1 MTEEQA
7 PYDVGQEPAI
17 DRAHEHQKTLRSY
30 FVEPEPVPEPE
41 SAHEHLY
48 RVVFGNKIAIR
59 FCERCG
65 KSWLLSE
72 VRDLVHNRSVYE
84 WSEILE
90 EAAARETPTSPD
102 AQPQS
107 RLKRYINE

>member
-7 PYDVGQEPAI
+7 PYHVSQDPA
-17 DRAHEHQKTLRSY
+17 E
-30 FVEPEPVPEPE
+30 V

-48 RVVFGNKIAIR
+48 RVVFGNKIALR

-72 VRDLVHNRSVYE
+72 LRDLISNHSGYE

-90 EAAARETPTSPD
+90 EAASRETLISRD
-102 AQPQS
+102 AQP

>member
-7 PYDVGQEPAI
+7 PYHVEQEPAK
-17 DRAHEHQKTLRSY
+17 AA
-30 FVEPEPVPEPE
+30 E

-72 VRDLVHNRSVYE
+72 VRDLIHNRSVYE

-90 EAAARETPTSPD
+90 EAAARETLTSPET
-102 AQPQS
+102 QS